1 MNKVC
6 VYAIAKDEA
15 PNVKEWV
22 ESMKPADHIIV
33 LDTGSTDNTVEL
45 LTSLGVEVHEKHYD
59 HFRFDTARNDCLDL
73 IPEEYNIRVSIDL
86 DERFEK
92 DDWADVL
99 RNSWDEENPRVVY
112 KYVWNHNTDGTE
124 GLVFIINKIHGLDP
138 DLRWVGAV
146 HEHLTFMSTGKRE
159 FSKFIDCTE
168 TITVHHYHNLDKDR
182 NFYKE
187 LAWER
192 LQEMED
198 DPQAWIL
205 YGNEQKVKGDPAEA
219 VKAYNHVLENF
230 MDKCDMAELASC
242 YYSLGDCYN
251 KLHDGF
257 KSMSAFAAGIALNK
271 YYRDNYFGLGVLLI
285 ANEMYDM
292 AIGVLLEGLKTSQR
306 AYSWTE
312 DPFTW
317 TFSLYDALGVAYHET
332 GNHLAALSCA
342 AKALS
347 YDSTN
352 EELIA
357 KYNAYLNA
365 I

>member
-15 PNVKEWV
+15 LNVKEWV
-22 ESMKPADHIIV
+22 ENMKPADHIIV

-45 LTSLGVEVHEKHYD
+45 LTSLGIEVHEKHYD

-86 DERFEK
+86 DERFEQ
-92 DDWADVL
+92 DNWADIL
-99 RNSWDEENPRVVY
+99 REDWDEDNPRAVY
-112 KYVWNHNTDGTE
+112 KYVWNHNTDGSD
-124 GLVFIINKIHGLDP
+124 GLVFIINKIHGIDP

-159 FSKFIDCTE
+159 FEKFIDYTDK
-168 TITVHHYHNLDKDR
+168 ITVHHYHDLDKDR

-187 LAWER
+187 LAEER
-192 LQEMED
+192 LEEMKD

-205 YGNEQKVKGDPAEA
+205 HGNEQKVKGDPAEA
-219 VKAYNHVLENF
+219 IKAYEYVLDNF

-251 KLHDGF
+251 RLQNGF
-257 KSMSAFAAGIALNK
+257 KSMASFATGIALNK
-271 YYRDNYFGLGVLLI
+271 YYRDNYFGLAVLLI

-292 AIGVLLEGLKTSQR
+292 AIGVLEEGLKTSRR

-317 TFSLYDALGVAYHET
+317 TFALYDALGVAYHEK
-332 GNHLAALSCA
+332 GDDVMALSYA

-352 EELIA
+352 EDLIER
-357 KYNAYLNA
+357 YNIYLNA